1 MTRMKKSGPFL
12 FFNTRQLSK
21 SNNLKYDI
29 GTAVPLDNFWLK
41 NGWFRPDLPKLA
53 HQIVTVLVPLYP
65 MARNK
70 VKMGTLLWRFGHFTR
85 LTKNAKNA
93 IFQFSTWF
101 LKTFQSTEMGPPYLK
116 KNFEPSSTRIYHN
129 LPCCPTHGR
138 VIALQK
144 GIKCS
149 WTVCKYDRFYP
160 IKLTVSSYTSETETI
175 IRV

>member
-12 FFNTRQLSK
+12 FFNSTRQLSK
-21 SNNLKYDI
+21 SNNLKCDI

-116 KNFEPSSTRIYHN
+116 KNFKPSSTRIYHN

-149 WTVCKYDRFYP
+149 WTVCIITTFTFLYFSVLWYHFS
-160 IKLTVSSYTSETETI
+160 KLKT
-175 IRV
+175 

>member
-1 MTRMKKSGPFL
+1 MWQWDSCPNRKVWKKMLTICGVTEMICHGVTPVTVGLLLQFVSLMCDSGTAVPIKKVWKKIRILPYWLGWKNSFL
-12 FFNTRQLSK
+12 FFNSTRQLSK
-21 SNNLKYDI
+21 SNNLKCDI

-101 LKTFQSTEMGPPYLK
+101 LKTF
-116 KNFEPSSTRIYHN
+116 
-129 LPCCPTHGR
+129 
-138 VIALQK
+138 
-144 GIKCS
+144 
-149 WTVCKYDRFYP
+149 
-160 IKLTVSSYTSETETI
+160 
-175 IRV
+175 